1 MDSLSHILDR
11 IDEKKRDYALYNF
24 KQTENNAL
32 TTFFDLAQEFDSLED
47 FCNLCVA
54 IPKGFFDLDA
64 RLYLIDP
71 KTNDLSLTAATEDAG
86 YQLHTPPLY
95 EIVPDENL
103 FYTQCEASGIDHPG
117 KINAHRSAP
126 L

>member
-1 MDSLSHILDR
+1 MNSLSHILER

-32 TTFFDLAQEFDSLED
+32 TTFFDLAQEFDSIED
-47 FCNLCVA
+47 FCDLCVA

-86 YQLHTPPLY
+86 YQLAHTSSL
-95 EIVPDENL
+95 
-103 FYTQCEASGIDHPG
+103 
-117 KINAHRSAP
+117 
-126 L
+126 